1 MAEIYRQHRQ
11 TATYMWNKCTIVYHT
26 LWAQK
31 ESCPRFC
38 YKLLWKAPHCSKSIC
53 KISASFKIKKYPGN
67 SYCNRSNPRTTS
79 TSTVNNNN
87 NNNAVNKVFKFYTV
101 SHIHNFQERKY
112 NYLNKK
118 LYETIRQGISQ
129 AYHHMILFAQKHF
142 FIIFYQARYCKSL
155 W

>member
-1 MAEIYRQHRQ
+1 MAKIHRQHRQ

-31 ESCPRFC
+31 ESCPHFC
-38 YKLLWKAPHCSKSIC
+38 YQLLWKAPHCSKSIC
-53 KISASFKIKKYPGN
+53 KISASFKIKRYPGN

-101 SHIHNFQERKY
+101 SHIHI
-112 NYLNKK
+112 KK
-118 LYETIRQGISQ
+118 GNTITWTKSCMKPSGKEFLKPITIWSF
-129 AYHHMILFAQKHF
+129 LLKN
-142 FIIFYQARYCKSL
+142 IFL
-155 W
+155 